1 MADQAAVRVLET
13 DRVLPEVREMLD
25 VGRRPAAERYW
36 EDPQVSSLVQAAR
49 DRFGDSVE
57 AVVLYGSFT
66 RGTKDTL
73 LDLYILLRDFSPL
86 PGWQASLGKLLAP
99 NVYQLKTEVSRAK
112 VAVMTFDQLEKGV
125 RSDVAP
131 YFWARFAQP
140 TTLVYQASEDV
151 AERYAELVNS
161 AAERLVAAAA
171 INGAGMLPSQEF
183 WVQTFANTYATELR
197 SERSSRYLSLYE
209 ANAGYFDALHAA
221 YAGLKHP
228 PQTSWGIRKFAGKAL
243 SVLRLCKSSLTF
255 DDPVDYAL
263 WKVQRHSGVTV
274 TATERQRRY
283 PLIFAWPLVWQLYRQ
298 GALK

>member
-1 MADQAAVRVLET
+1 MPEFNAARVPADH
-13 DRVLPEVREMLD
+13 VLPAVREMLD
-25 VGRRPAAERYW
+25 AGSRPPAERYA
-36 EDPQVSSLVQAAR
+36 EDPQVRSLVAAAR
-49 DRFGDSVE
+49 ERFGDAVQ

-66 RGTKDTL
+66 RGEKDTL
-73 LDLYILLRDFSPL
+73 LDLYILLKDLSPL
-86 PGWQASLGKLLAP
+86 PAWQGALGRLLAP
-99 NVYQLKTEVSRAK
+99 NVYQLKTDTSRAK
-112 VAVMTFDQLEKGV
+112 VAVMTLDQLDRGV
-125 RSDVAP
+125 RGDVAP

-140 TTLVYQASEDV
+140 TTLVYQASEGV
-151 AERYAELVNS
+151 AERYAGIVTS

-171 INGAGMLPSQEF
+171 VDGPGALPSRDF
-183 WVQTFANTYATELR
+183 WVQTFSLTYDSELR

-209 ANAGYFDALHAA
+209 ANAPYFDALHAA
-221 YAGLKHP
+221 FAGRKHP
-228 PQTSWGIRKFAGKAL
+228 PQTRWAIRKLAGKTL

-263 WKVQRHSGVTV
+263 WKVARHSGVTV

>member
-1 MADQAAVRVLET
+1 MRSSQANLRA
-13 DRVLPEVREMLD
+13 RVLPAVREMLD
-25 VGRRPAAERYW
+25 VSQRPLSERHA
-36 EDPQVSSLVQAAR
+36 EDPQVRSLVAAAR
-49 DRFGDSVE
+49 ERFGDAIE
-57 AVVLYGSFT
+57 AIALYGSFT
-66 RGTKDTL
+66 RGQKDTL
-73 LDLYILLRDFSPL
+73 LDLYILLRDYSPV
-86 PGWQASLGKLLAP
+86 PGWQGMLGRMLAP
-99 NVYQLKTEVSRAK
+99 NVYQLKTELSRAK

-140 TTLVYQASEDV
+140 TTLVYQADDGV
-151 AERYAELVNS
+151 AERYAEVVTN

-171 INGAGMLPSQEF
+171 VNGAGMLTSADF
-183 WVQTFANTYATELR
+183 WVHTFSLTYDSELR
-197 SERSSRYLSLYE
+197 SERASRYRSLYE
-209 ANAGYFDALHAA
+209 ANAPYFDALHAA
-221 YAGLKHP
+221 YAGLKQP
-228 PQTSWGIRKFAGKAL
+228 PQTRWGIRKLAGKTL
-243 SVLRLCKSSLTF
+243 SLLRICKSSLTF

>member
-1 MADQAAVRVLET
+1 MIVSCRPDMEG
-13 DRVLPEVREMLD
+13 RVLPAVRQMLNPGD
-25 VGRRPAAERYW
+25 RSPSERYA
-36 EDPQVSSLVQAAR
+36 EDPQVRSLVAAAR
-49 DRFGDSVE
+49 ERFGGAVE
-57 AVVLYGSFT
+57 AIVLYGSFT
-66 RGTKDTL
+66 RGQTDTL

-86 PGWQASLGKLLAP
+86 PGWQGTLGRMLAP
-99 NVYQLKTEVSRAK
+99 NVYQLKTDLSRAK
-112 VAVMTFDQLEKGV
+112 AAVMTFDQLDRSV

-140 TTLVYQASEDV
+140 TTLVYQANDAI
-151 AERYAELVNS
+151 AERYAELVTN

-171 INGAGMLPSQEF
+171 IDGAGMLASEDF
-183 WVQTFANTYATELR
+183 WVNTFSLTYDSELR
-197 SERSSRYLSLYE
+197 SERSSRYLALYA
-209 ANAGYFDALHAA
+209 ANAAYFDALHAA

-228 PQTSWGIRKFAGKAL
+228 PQTRWRIRKLAGKAL
-243 SVLRLCKSSLTF
+243 SVVRICKSSLTF

-283 PLIFAWPLVWQLYRQ
+283 PLLFAWPLVWQLYRQ

>member
-1 MADQAAVRVLET
+1 MPDAACSR
-13 DRVLPEVREMLD
+13 DRDGRVLPAVRQMLD
-25 VGRRPAAERYW
+25 LASRPPDERYAD
-36 EDPQVSSLVQAAR
+36 DPQVRSLVAAAR
-49 DRFGDSVE
+49 ERFGDAVE
-57 AVVLYGSFT
+57 AIVLYGSFT
-66 RGTKDTL
+66 RGDKDTL
-73 LDLYILLRDFSPL
+73 LDLYILLRDYSPL
-86 PGWQASLGKLLAP
+86 PGWQGVLGRMLAP
-99 NVYQLKTEVSRAK
+99 NVYQLKTELCRAK
-112 VAVMTFDQLEKGV
+112 VAVMTFDQLEQGV
-125 RSDVAP
+125 RTDVAP

-140 TTLVYQASEDV
+140 TTLVYQASDQV
-151 AERYAELVNS
+151 AERYAELVTN

-171 INGAGMLPSQEF
+171 IDGAGMLASEDF
-183 WVQTFANTYATELR
+183 WVNTFSLTYDSELR

-209 ANAGYFDALHAA
+209 ASAPYFDALHAA

-228 PQTSWGIRKFAGKAL
+228 PQTRWTIRKLTGKAL